1 MQYQTAYERYQ
12 FVLRVLRDIS
22 PTLAHAVEECV
33 TDLRGCSDASEYALK
48 PGDRCPKCGSGTIVL
63 RTKSDPPFLGCSEFK
78 NGGCRFSASC
88 TREQAQ
94 QWISEGRTGY
104 KQQTEHRGPFNV
116 HIEPFVAPDLRIRDV
131 PQGEGSGKA
140 RPINDLVNRS
150 IESVTTGHINDLV
163 NRSIESRETARSFEK
178 DMPF

>member
-33 TDLRGCSDASEYALK
+33 SELRGCSDASEYALK
-48 PGDRCPKCGSGTIVL
+48 PGDRCPKCGLGTVVL

-104 KQQTEHRGPFNV
+104 KQQTEHRGPFDV
-116 HIEPFVAPDLRIRDV
+116 RIEPFVGNPTPDLRIRDV
-131 PQGEGSGKA
+131 PQGGESIKTG
-140 RPINDLVNRS
+140 PTTDLVS
-150 IESVTTGHINDLV
+150 HYI
-163 NRSIESRETARSFEK
+163 EK

>member
-1 MQYQTAYERYQ
+1 MQYQTAYENLQ

-33 TDLRGCSDASEYALK
+33 NELRGRSDASEYALK
-48 PGDRCPKCGSGTIVL
+48 PGDRCPKCGLGTVVL

-104 KQQTEHRGPFNV
+104 KQQTEHRGPFDV
-116 HIEPFVAPDLRIRDV
+116 HIEPFVGNPTPPFVSNPTPDLRIRDV
-131 PQGEGSGKA
+131 PQGGESVKTGLTT
-140 RPINDLVNRS
+140 DLVNRY
-150 IESVTTGHINDLV
+150 IEEDI
-163 NRSIESRETARSFEK
+163 
-178 DMPF
+178 PF

>member
-1 MQYQTAYERYQ
+1 MQYQTAYERSQ

-22 PTLAHAVEECV
+22 PTLAHAIEECV

-48 PGDRCPKCGSGTIVL
+48 PGDRCPKCGLGTVVL

-94 QWISEGRTGY
+94 QWINEGRTGY
-104 KQQTEHRGPFNV
+104 KQQNTSTIAITQQDPYILKNEIKDPVIGRG
-116 HIEPFVAPDLRIRDV
+116 
-131 PQGEGSGKA
+131 GENTRSF
-140 RPINDLVNRS
+140 PTNDLVNRS
-150 IESVTTGHINDLV
+150 IES
-163 NRSIESRETARSFEK
+163 SETARSFGK
-178 DMPF
+178 DMPS

>member
-12 FVLRVLRDIS
+12 FALRVLRDIS
-22 PTLAHAVEECV
+22 PTLAHAIEECV

-48 PGDRCPKCGSGTIVL
+48 PGDRCPKCGSGTVVL

-94 QWISEGRTGY
+94 KWINEGRTGY
-104 KQQTEHRGPFNV
+104 KQQQTEHRGPFDV
-116 HIEPFVAPDLRIRDV
+116 HIEPFVGNPTPDLRIRDV
-131 PQGEGSGKA
+131 TQGEGSGKA
-140 RPINDLVNRS
+140 RP
-150 IESVTTGHINDLV
+150 INDLV